1 VNGLELQLV
10 AKVVQGLTIQGS
22 GSWNS
27 TNQTDAPCLR
37 SSGTVG
43 SSKLANNPTPKG
55 DCITQ
60 VNDVVFNNPFGVLD
74 TTPAYS
80 PPVEFNVRA
89 RYDFAFDNY
98 KSFVSFGANYIAA
111 ERNEPASF
119 PNGELTVAN
128 GGCLAD
134 GTPNTTLCKYTMP
147 GYTTTDAS
155 IGLSKDS
162 WTAQI
167 VANNLS
173 NSDAS
178 TNTSSGQFVK
188 SEVPL
193 RPRVITFQFG
203 YKF

>member
-1 VNGLELQLV
+1 
-10 AKVVQGLTIQGS
+10 
-22 GSWNS
+22 
-27 TNQTDAPCLR
+27 
-37 SSGTVG
+37 
-43 SSKLANNPTPKG
+43 
-55 DCITQ
+55 
-60 VNDVVFNNPFGVLD
+60 
-74 TTPAYS
+74 
-80 PPVEFNVRA
+80 
-89 RYDFAFDNY
+89 
-98 KSFVSFGANYIAA
+98 
-111 ERNEPASF
+111 
-119 PNGELTVAN
+119 
-128 GGCLAD
+128 
-134 GTPNTTLCKYTMP
+134 MP